1 MPNAPGTIE
10 IIAREIG
17 KALEPLTELLGP
29 DMIQQLGLSLP
40 PALTQGQAVLAAF
53 GAPTGIVGD
62 LPPLIQ
68 SLATA
73 IDNED
78 GAAIA
83 SSGKNLLEKIIQLI
97 KALENLGQAVK
108 NASGGMGFTPD
119 QINEIN
125 QLGEKLAVKI
135 LHYMAV
141 EYMDKNFP
149 TLAGTLNVL
158 GIVEN
163 DVIPAD
169 PAKLQAE
176 FRRREVHFQHIIDL
190 FTDPAKHFKDLYK
203 FGENNFDGQLLLGRM
218 KYLLDRF
225 GFPAELYKV
234 GSQPWVLEAYALS
247 LSADGAVPPALNL
260 DLRIPAA
267 FEANQEFPI
276 AGPWKATMKTK
287 GMFNAGVHGQ
297 IKAPFIAELQPPS
310 GDAQLSFEV
319 LLGLKAEHPGD
330 RRVMFIGTTEGSR
343 LESKSIGGAFGF
355 NARWNSGT
363 NRAEAE
369 PSVQI
374 EIREGKLVI
383 DLSQGDGFLQQVLSG
398 FRLEAGFDLI
408 GTWTPSDGLQLVGS
422 GAIEILLPIHIN
434 LGIAEIKGVYI
445 IVGFGTDTPLHTDL
459 AVQLSANL
467 GPLKAVVDKLG
478 VTVPMKFPEN
488 GKGNVGPLDI
498 GFGFRPPNGVGL
510 SIDLAVVKGG
520 GYLYFDFDR
529 EEYAGVLELSILQIV
544 TVKAIGLI
552 TTKMPDGSKGFSLL
566 LIITAEFG
574 TGIQLGFGFT
584 LLGVGGLL
592 GLNRTMNLPPLAEGV
607 RTGAINSVMF
617 PENPVENAPRII
629 SDLRTIFPPYEGKFL
644 IGPMAKIGWGTPT
657 LISLS
662 LGVIIE
668 IPGNIAILGV
678 LKVALPTEDA
688 ALIVIQVNFLG
699 AIEFDKKRLWF
710 FASIFESRVLF
721 ITIEGEM
728 GLLVAWGDDANFVV
742 SVGGFHPRFNP
753 PPLPFPSPRRIAMD
767 ILNTSICRIRVENYF
782 AVTSNTV
789 QFGAKAELMI
799 DVGVARVDGHI
810 AFDALFQF
818 SPFYFIIEISGSVSL
833 KVFGI
838 GLFSI
843 RLKFSLEGPTP
854 WRAHGTGTL
863 SLLFFDIEAD
873 FDITWGESEDTTLP
887 PVAVMPLIRAELEK
901 TDNWKAELPVGNNL
915 LVSLRKLTEAE
926 TAQVLHPLGSLR
938 ISQRAVPL
946 DMKIDKVGSNK
957 PSDANNFK
965 VTPTAGLD
973 KVEDTDEQF
982 AKAQYLNMKD
992 SEKLS
997 QRAFD
1002 PLHGGV
1008 LLSAGAQQLGTTKL
1022 AKRRVR
1028 YEQIIIDNN
1037 FKQFR
1042 RFRKF
1047 WLFSEAFLGHFLKGS
1062 AITKSELS
1070 KHYKSQLDPFVDEPK
1085 VKVKESG
1092 FAVAFTENNKAF
1104 NGSSMYFA
1112 NETLANQFIQ
1122 SRVAENPEL
1131 HEALHVIPQYEM
1143 SI

>member
-1 MPNAPGTIE
+1 MPSAPGTIE
-10 IIAREIG
+10 LIAREIG
-17 KALEPLTELLGP
+17 KALEPLADILGP
-29 DMIQQLGLSLP
+29 DIIERLGLTLP
-40 PALTQGQAVLAAF
+40 SALTQHQSVVAAF
-53 GAPTGIVGD
+53 GSPAGIIGD
-62 LPPLIQ
+62 LPPIIQ

-73 IDNED
+73 IDTED
-78 GAAIA
+78 EAGILSA
-83 SSGKNLLEKIIQLI
+83 GKNLLEKIIQLI
-97 KALENLGQAVK
+97 NALSNLGNAVK
-108 NASGGMGFTPD
+108 NAAGGMGFTPA
-119 QINEIN
+119 QVAEIN
-125 QLGEKLAVKI
+125 KFGEDLAIKI

-141 EYMDKNFP
+141 EYMDKRLP
-149 TLAGTLNVL
+149 TLASTLNVL

-163 DVIPAD
+163 DLVPED
-169 PAKLQAE
+169 PSKLQAE
-176 FRRREVHFQHIIDL
+176 FQRREIHFTHLIDL
-190 FTDPAKHFKDLYK
+190 FTDPVKYLRDQYK
-203 FGENNFDGQLLLGRM
+203 FGANDFDGKLLLERLKSM
-218 KYLLDRF
+218 LERF
-225 GFPAELYKV
+225 KFPAELYKV
-234 GSQPWVLEAYALS
+234 GSQPYTLEAYYFS
-247 LSADGAVPPALNL
+247 LQADASVPPSLTL

-267 FEANQEFPI
+267 FEANQELTLV
-276 AGPWKATMKTK
+276 GPWKATLQTK
-287 GMFNAGVHGQ
+287 GTFNAGIQGK
-297 IKAPFIAELQPPS
+297 IKAPFEAELTPPS
-310 GDAQLSFEV
+310 GQLSFEV
-319 LLGLKAEHPGD
+319 LLGLKAEHAGD
-330 RRVMFIGTTEGSR
+330 RRVMFIGTTGGSR
-343 LESKSIGGAFGF
+343 LESKSIGGAMGF
-355 NARWNSGT
+355 KANWNSSTGK
-363 NRAEAE
+363 AEAE

-374 EIREGKLVI
+374 DINQGKLVI
-383 DLSQGDGFLQQVLSG
+383 DLSQGDGFLQQILSG
-398 FRLEAGFDLI
+398 FGLEADFDLT
-408 GTWTPSDGLQLVGS
+408 GTWTPSTGLQLVGS

-445 IVGFGTDTPLHTDL
+445 IVGFGTDVPLHTDL
-459 AVQLSANL
+459 AVQMAANL

-478 VTVPMKFPEN
+478 VTVPMKFPAD
-488 GKGNVGPLDI
+488 GKGNLGPLDI
-498 GFGFRPPNGVGL
+498 GFGFRPPSGVGL

-678 LKVALPTEDA
+678 LKVALPTEA
-688 ALIVIQVNFLG
+688 APLVLIQVNFIG

-710 FASIFESRVLF
+710 FASIFESRILF
-721 ITIEGEM
+721 LTLEGEM

-753 PPLPFPSPRRIAMD
+753 PPLPFPSPRRVAIN
-767 ILNTSICRIRVENYF
+767 ILDTSIARIRVETYF

-789 QFGAKAELMI
+789 QFGAAAEIKI
-799 DVGVARVDGHI
+799 DVGVAQVEGHF

-818 SPFYFIIEISGSVSL
+818 SPFYFIIEISASVSL

-843 RLKFSLEGPTP
+843 RLQFALEGPTP

-863 SLLFFDIEAD
+863 SLLFFDVEAD

-887 PVAVMPLIRAELEK
+887 PVPVMPKIRAELEK
-901 TDNWKAELPVGNNL
+901 LDNWKAELPAGNNL
-915 LVSLRKLTEAE
+915 LVSLRKLSELE
-926 TAQVLHPLGSLR
+926 TAQVLHPLGTLR
-938 ISQRAVPL
+938 ISQRAVPF
-946 DMKIDKVGSNK
+946 DMKIDKVGSQK
-957 PSDANNFK
+957 PSDANDFK
-965 VTPTAGLD
+965 LVPTAGLT
-973 KVEDTDEQF
+973 KVEDTSELF
-982 AKAQYLNMKD
+982 AKAQYLKMSD

-1008 LLSAGAQQLGTTKL
+1008 LLSAGAQQLGAVKL
-1022 AKRRVR
+1022 AKRHIR
-1028 YEQIIIDNN
+1028 YEQVIIDNN
-1037 FKQFR
+1037 FKRFTR
-1042 RFRKF
+1042 RFRAFTSK
-1047 WLFSEAFLGHFLKGS
+1047 FLGHYFKGAAVS
-1062 AITKSELS
+1062 KSELS
-1070 KHYKSQLDPFVDEPK
+1070 KYAKSQLDPFMDAPK
-1085 VKVKESG
+1085 VKVKDTG

-1104 NGSSMYFA
+1104 NDQTMRFA
-1112 NETLANQFIQ
+1112 NETQANQFIQ
-1122 SRVAENPEL
+1122 SQIALNPEL
-1131 HEALHVIPQYEM
+1131 HESLHVIPEFELNT
-1143 SI
+1143 

>member
-1 MPNAPGTIE
+1 MPSAPGTIE

-17 KALEPLTELLGP
+17 KALEPLADILGP
-29 DMIQQLGLSLP
+29 DILERLGVSVPSALSQHQSVITAFGP
-40 PALTQGQAVLAAF
+40 PA
-53 GAPTGIVGD
+53 GIVRD
-62 LPPLIQ
+62 LPPIVQ

-73 IDNED
+73 IDTENVS
-78 GAAIA
+78 GII
-83 SSGKNLLEKIIQLI
+83 SSGKSLLEKIIQLI
-97 KALENLGQAVK
+97 NALNNLGNAVK
-108 NASGGMGFTPD
+108 NASGGAGFTPA
-119 QINEIN
+119 QVAEIN
-125 QLGEKLAVKI
+125 QFGEKLAIKI
-135 LHYMAV
+135 LHFMAV
-141 EYMDKNFP
+141 EYMDKRLP
-149 TLAGTLNVL
+149 TLASSLNVL
-158 GIVEN
+158 GILEN
-163 DVIPAD
+163 DLLPAD

-176 FRRREVHFQHIIDL
+176 FRKREIHFQRIIDIS
-190 FTDPAKHFKDLYK
+190 TDPVKYLRDQYK
-203 FGENNFDGQLLLGRM
+203 FGANDFDGKLMLERLKNM
-218 KYLLDRF
+218 LDRF

-234 GSQPWVLEAYALS
+234 GSQPYTLEAYYFS
-247 LSADGAVPPALNL
+247 LQADPTANPPSLKL

-267 FEANQEFPI
+267 FEANQTLDLV
-276 AGPWKATMKTK
+276 GPWKAVLKSK
-287 GMFNAGVHGQ
+287 GTFDAGVQGK
-297 IKAPFIAELQPPS
+297 IIAPFDVEMSPPS
-310 GDAQLSFEV
+310 GQLTFEA

-330 RRVMFIGTTEGSR
+330 RRVMFIGTTGGSR
-343 LESKSIGGAFGF
+343 LESKSIGGALGF
-355 NARWNSGT
+355 NARWNSST

-369 PSVQI
+369 PSVEI
-374 EIREGKLVI
+374 EIKGGKLVI

-398 FRLEAGFDLI
+398 FGMEADFDLV
-408 GTWTPSDGLQLVGS
+408 GTWMPSTGLQLVGS
-422 GAIEILLPIHIN
+422 GAIELLLPIHIN
-434 LGIAEIKGVYI
+434 LGIAELKGVYV
-445 IVGFGTDTPLHTDL
+445 IVGFGTDAPLKTDL
-459 AVQLSANL
+459 AVLLNANL

-478 VTVPMKFPEN
+478 VSIPMKFPPN
-488 GKGNVGPLDI
+488 GKGNLGPLDI

-592 GLNRTMNLPPLAEGV
+592 GLHRTMNLQALAEGV

-617 PENPVENAPRII
+617 PQNPVENAPRII

-657 LISLS
+657 LVSVS

-668 IPGNIAILGV
+668 IPGNIAILGI

-688 ALIVIQVNFLG
+688 PLILIQVNFIG
-699 AIEFDKKRLWF
+699 AIEFDKNRLWF

-728 GLLVAWGDDANFVV
+728 GLLVAWGDDSNFVV

-753 PPLPFPSPRRIAMD
+753 PPLPFPSPKRVALN
-767 ILNTSICRIRVENYF
+767 ILNTDFCRIRVEGYF

-789 QFGAKAELMI
+789 QFGAKVELR
-799 DVGVARVDGHI
+799 VNLSVVRVDGHL

-818 SPFYFIIEISGSVSL
+818 SPFYFIIEISASVSL

-843 RLKFSLEGPTP
+843 RLRFALEGPTP

-863 SLLFFDIEAD
+863 SLLFFDVSAD
-873 FDITWGESEDTTLP
+873 FDITWGDSEDTTLP
-887 PVAVMPLIRAELEK
+887 PVQVMPLITGELEK
-901 TDNWKAELPVGNNL
+901 LENWKAELPVGSNL
-915 LVSLRKLTEAE
+915 LVSLRKLSEAE

-938 ISQRAVPL
+938 ISQRAVPFDL
-946 DMKIDKVGSNK
+946 KIDKVGSQK
-957 PSDANNFK
+957 PSDANEFK
-965 VTPTAGLD
+965 LGANGLA
-973 KVEDTDEQF
+973 KVQDTIEQF
-982 AKAQYLNMKD
+982 AKAQYLKMSD
-992 SEKLS
+992 ADKLS

-1008 LLSAGAQQLGTTKL
+1008 LLSAGPQQLGASKL

-1037 FKQFR
+1037 YKRFR
-1042 RFRKF
+1042 RRFKLFTAKF
-1047 WLFSEAFLGHFLKGS
+1047 FGHFLNG
-1062 AITKSELS
+1062 AAVTKSELS
-1070 KHYKSQLDPFVDEPK
+1070 NHYKSQLDPFINEAK
-1085 VKVKESG
+1085 VKVQDTG
-1092 FAVAFTENNKAF
+1092 FVVAFTENNKAF
-1104 NGSSMYFA
+1104 NTEATSFA
-1112 NETLANQFIQ
+1112 SEALANQFIQ
-1122 SRVAENPEL
+1122 QQITLNPAL
-1131 HEALHVIPQYEM
+1131 HESLHVIPKYEAV
-1143 SI
+1143 